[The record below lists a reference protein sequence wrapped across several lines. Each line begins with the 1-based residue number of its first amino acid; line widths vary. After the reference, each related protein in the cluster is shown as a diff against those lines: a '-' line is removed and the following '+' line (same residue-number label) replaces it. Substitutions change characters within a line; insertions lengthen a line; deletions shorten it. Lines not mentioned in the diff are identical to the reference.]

1 VAARPRRLIRLI
13 AILALALPAPASASD
28 HRLRAVAR
36 GLQREH
42 PCPSTGLTSGRCP
55 GYWRDHIRPARLR
68 RTRRRLEHAVAGDR
82 SQSSQKQDRTPAL
95 SGITIDGA
103 CRERVKS
110 RHMELRSLH
119 YFVRIA
125 ELGSITRAAAHLHIA
140 QPALTRHVQRLE
152 DELEVT
158 LFTRANRG
166 VRLTEGGQ
174 KLLESAQRILRDL
187 ERAGDEIRAH
197 KAHPSGKVVL
207 AVTPTLCPVVVPEL
221 FARMRRHYPMIE
233 LKVVHAG
240 MVRLEEFLV
249 DGRVDMALLS
259 EMSKSRLI
267 RSTRLAEEEMVLV
280 TRPRARPP
288 GVVSPAE
295 LSRTPLILGDGL
307 RAAMETLL
315 AGRGIELQVEI
326 ELNDHETIRLMV
338 QQGVGASILPHS
350 SVHRECARRLAE
362 AHRITEE
369 GVFRTLALGVAV
381 NRGASSAREAVA
393 EIVAQVLSNI
403 ETEGW
408 FRPDFGHREVVR
420 PARATA

>member
-1 VAARPRRLIRLI
+1 
-13 AILALALPAPASASD
+13 
-28 HRLRAVAR
+28 
-36 GLQREH
+36 
-42 PCPSTGLTSGRCP
+42 
-55 GYWRDHIRPARLR
+55 
-68 RTRRRLEHAVAGDR
+68 
-82 SQSSQKQDRTPAL
+82 
-95 SGITIDGA
+95 
-103 CRERVKS
+103 
-110 RHMELRSLH
+110 MELRSLH

-125 ELGSITRAAAHLHIA
+125 ELGSITRAAAHLHVA

-152 DELEVT
+152 DELQIT

-267 RSTRLAEEEMVLV
+267 RSSRLAEEEMVLV
-280 TRPRARPP
+280 TRPRGRPP
-288 GVVSPAE
+288 GVVSPEE

-315 AGRGIELQVEI
+315 TGCGIELQVET

-350 SVHRECARRLAE
+350 SVHRECARGLAE

-393 EIVAQVLSNI
+393 EIVAQVLANI
-403 ETEGW
+403 ETEGR
-408 FRPDFGHREVVR
+408 FRLDFDHREAAC

>member
-1 VAARPRRLIRLI
+1 
-13 AILALALPAPASASD
+13 
-28 HRLRAVAR
+28 
-36 GLQREH
+36 
-42 PCPSTGLTSGRCP
+42 
-55 GYWRDHIRPARLR
+55 
-68 RTRRRLEHAVAGDR
+68 
-82 SQSSQKQDRTPAL
+82 
-95 SGITIDGA
+95 
-103 CRERVKS
+103 
-110 RHMELRSLH
+110 MELRSLH

-125 ELGSITRAAAHLHIA
+125 ELGSITRAAAHLHVA

-152 DELEVT
+152 DELDVI

-187 ERAGDEIRAH
+187 ERVGDEIRAH
-197 KAHPSGKVVL
+197 KAHPSGKVVF

-267 RSTRLAEEEMVLV
+267 RSAGLAEEEMVLV

-288 GVVSPAE
+288 GVVSPEE

-315 AGRGIELQVEI
+315 AGRGIELQVET

-350 SVHRECARRLAE
+350 SVHRECACGLAE

-369 GVFRTLALGVAV
+369 GVFRTLALGLAINHGV
-381 NRGASSAREAVA
+381 SSAREAVA
-393 EIVAQVLSNI
+393 EIVAEVLSNI
-403 ETEGW
+403 ENEGR
-408 FRPDFGHREVVR
+408 FRLDFHHREVVR